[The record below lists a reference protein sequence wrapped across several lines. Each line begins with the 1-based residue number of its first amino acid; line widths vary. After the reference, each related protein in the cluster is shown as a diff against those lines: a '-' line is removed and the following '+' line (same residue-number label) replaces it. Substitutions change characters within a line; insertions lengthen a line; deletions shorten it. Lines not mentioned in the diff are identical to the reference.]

1 MNSST
6 SRLDYT
12 LLFLQ
17 GAEGPGLAKL
27 LNLRKNGLTRQPTSW
42 RRGSIRPG
50 HCYLPQRRQFQQQ
63 PVFTTQQLPVLPA
76 HQAARPE
83 IQDELTKQY
92 KCLLQGAHDAQAS
105 LFAEGTK
112 RNHKSNIAQFLYFC
126 LKFKRPVCPTDR
138 DTLMAFARL
147 ESLTISYGSLKNIFS
162 SIRFLHSA
170 HNQKFPDDDW
180 QLESTLKALKREL
193 SGAPLQ
199 TLPITPDILQKMY
212 SFVDISSPKG
222 LADWSAF
229 LTAFYCMLRKGS
241 AVPKSLESFNPEKEL
256 SRKKLSILPEEG
268 LALVLM
274 NYSKT
279 NQFGNKN
286 VVIPMLQNPIKALD
300 PVFHLAELTTRFPM
314 ASDQPAFSYIEKGKV
329 KCVTYQGFTKELKRL
344 LCLAGLK
351 EDSYSGHSFRR
362 GGATY
367 LYRLGADPLL
377 IQASGDWAS
386 DCYTRYVFLTLDQ
399 RLHAQRMMTYN
410 LKFQ

>member
-1 MNSST
+1 
-6 SRLDYT
+6 
-12 LLFLQ
+12 
-17 GAEGPGLAKL
+17 
-27 LNLRKNGLTRQPTSW
+27 
-42 RRGSIRPG
+42 
-50 HCYLPQRRQFQQQ
+50 
-63 PVFTTQQLPVLPA
+63 
-76 HQAARPE
+76 
-83 IQDELTKQY
+83 
-92 KCLLQGAHDAQAS
+92 
-105 LFAEGTK
+105 
-112 RNHKSNIAQFLYFC
+112 
-126 LKFKRPVCPTDR
+126 
-138 DTLMAFARL
+138 
-147 ESLTISYGSLKNIFS
+147 
-162 SIRFLHSA
+162 
-170 HNQKFPDDDW
+170 
-180 QLESTLKALKREL
+180 
-193 SGAPLQ
+193 
-199 TLPITPDILQKMY
+199 
-212 SFVDISSPKG
+212 
-222 LADWSAF
+222 
-229 LTAFYCMLRKGS
+229 MLRKGS

-268 LALVLM
+268 VALVLM

-314 ASDQPAFSYIEKGKV
+314 ASDQPAFSYLEKGKV